1 MKDKDNTLSLFS
13 ILNGCL
19 PYEYDIKLL
28 NYHCR
33 ATGILITKK
42 DSGHIMQ
49 ITPNNH
55 DDTFTVLAYDD
66 GDDPDA
72 DSETYQWNPDS
83 PTPTLDDVLTDIKN
97 RL

>member
-1 MKDKDNTLSLFS
+1 MRDKDNTLGLFS

-19 PYEYDIKLL
+19 PYEYDVKLL
-28 NYHCR
+28 NDHGR
-33 ATGILITKK
+33 TPGILIIKK
-42 DSGHIMQ
+42 DSDHIVQ

-66 GDDPDA
+66 GDDPDT
-72 DSETYQWNPDS
+72 DSETYQWDLDS
-83 PTPTLDDVLTDIKN
+83 PDLTLDDVLTDIKN